1 METHKKRLIYL
12 LLWQNLL
19 DAKIVWNCCI
29 IHSISFNV
37 ALVTSTLFTDYKVP
51 MPRKNIQNF
60 LEETC
65 KSVHKW
71 LLSIYLD
78 KTTKWQGTSFF
89 IRWVSCLLWSDQSMP
104 RTMILGLELWVFI
117 SQQNLGQSGTHKI
130 PDRLGFSQRMK
141 TRLKASHLHVHLS
154 AKKFY

>member
-104 RTMILGLELWVFI
+104 RTMIP
-117 SQQNLGQSGTHKI
+117 QHQSFAPNWNI
-130 PDRLGFSQRMK
+130 PWSPYQIIILRKNRN
-141 TRLKASHLHVHLS
+141 VP
-154 AKKFY
+154 